1 MFMSNPG
8 AQRRNF
14 WGVSSKGKFNE
25 LNFPVANIAIWVKKI
40 NKYVYVMLFRFS
52 LIVLF
57 VHLYIN
63 LLSFVAAVFVPLSKV
78 ALLCSL
84 P

>member
-1 MFMSNPG
+1 M
-8 AQRRNF
+8 
-14 WGVSSKGKFNE
+14 SSKGKFNQ
-25 LNFPVANIAIWVKKI
+25 LNFPVANIGIRVKKYI
-40 NKYVYVMLFRFS
+40 YVYVMLFSFS

-78 ALLCSL
+78 APLCSL

>member
-1 MFMSNPG
+1 
-8 AQRRNF
+8 
-14 WGVSSKGKFNE
+14 
-25 LNFPVANIAIWVKKI
+25 
-40 NKYVYVMLFRFS
+40 MLFRFP